1 MSRAAVNREL
11 AERLGEIAQRQ
22 EIATD
27 SKSIAAIV
35 EAIIPA
41 LDGGGCAGTLTLY
54 AEVESLARYIGEAR
68 AEIAA
73 IRPEEI
79 RDEHLRNASDELD
92 AIVESTEHA
101 TNAILEAAEAIESI
115 AATAPP
121 PMNDAMTAAVTKIYE
136 ACNFQDVTGQRVT
149 KVVKALKHI
158 EVKVEGLLMT
168 FGVGARPA
176 AKPAAGAQDADAQL
190 LHGPQ
195 LPANATSQDD
205 IDRMLAG

>member
-1 MSRAAVNREL
+1 MNGAEVNREL

-22 EIATD
+22 QVATD
-27 SKSIAAIV
+27 SNAIAAIV

-41 LDGGGCAGTLTLY
+41 LDGGGCGGTLKLY

-79 RDEHLRNASDELD
+79 RDQHLRSATDELD

-115 AATAPP
+115 AATAAP

-158 EVKVEGLLMT
+158 EVKVEGLLVT
-168 FGVGARPA
+168 FGGGAGTRPA
-176 AKPAAGAQDADAQL
+176 AVAADPHAEL
-190 LHGPQ
+190 LNGPQ

-205 IDRMLAG
+205 IDRMLAGTS